1 MTLAPLQEVE
11 PGLRQC
17 IHCGMCLEAC
27 PTYQITRLETE
38 SPRGR
43 IHLMIN
49 MLEGGPTS
57 DATRLHLDRCL
68 ACRACEVVCPSGVPY
83 GHLIEAART
92 VIAEETRPRRGWLA
106 SRLRRLAL
114 DVLADPASLA
124 RAAAVLGL
132 YERLGLRA
140 LLHRTGATRVLPRGL
155 RRLEALYPPFARP
168 RYRAPALPPAPRAR
182 VALLLGCVMRVAYGD
197 VHTAAARILARQGI
211 AVIDAPA
218 QTCCGALHAHAG
230 EREDARALAR
240 RNIAAFEEAAVDAIV
255 VDAAGCGA
263 QLKGYGALL
272 ADDDAWAAR
281 AAAFAA
287 KVRDVT
293 EYLAEVAGER
303 LGRLDLR
310 ATYQDPCH
318 LAHAQGI
325 RKQPRALLSRVH
337 GLELIEMADA
347 DVCCGS
353 AGSYNLTQPEYSARL
368 LERKVDA
375 ILATGARAVV
385 SANPGCMLQIEA
397 GLRARGSQHAG
408 TARGRSARPRDVVSA
423 RRILVIAS
431 ATLATI
437 VAVLALLFIPLS
449 IAVGHPL
456 NAVGELA
463 LLIGCVWWVA
473 RVMRTDR
480 RRRLAA
486 EAALPPER
494 RPERRQP
501 RRPITFQLRETLVT
515 FAIWAT
521 LIFAFDAF
529 ALGMDPFVNVGV
541 AAFAGFM
548 LATLTVTGRHM
559 MFRLTAEEDEQARR
573 AEENG

>member
-1 MTLAPLQEVE
+1 MTIAALREVE

-57 DATRLHLDRCL
+57 DTTRLHLDRCL

-92 VIAEETRPRRGWLA
+92 VLAEESRPRRGWLA
-106 SRLRRLAL
+106 GRLRRLAL
-114 DVLADPASLA
+114 DVLADPTSLA
-124 RAAAVLGL
+124 RAANVLGL
-132 YERLGLRA
+132 YERLGLRS
-140 LLHRTGATRVLPRGL
+140 LLHATGLARVLPRGL
-155 RRLEALYPPFARP
+155 RRLEALYPPFSRP
-168 RYRAPALPPAPRAR
+168 RYRPPATPPAPRGR

-197 VHTAAARILARQGI
+197 VHTAAGRVLAREGI

-218 QTCCGALHAHAG
+218 QVCCGALHAHAG

-240 RNIAAFEEAAVDAIV
+240 RNIAAFEDAAVDAII

-263 QLKGYGALL
+263 QLKGYGSLL
-272 ADDDAWAAR
+272 SDDDTWKGR

-287 KVRDVT
+287 KVRDVN
-293 EYLAEVAGER
+293 EYLVGIAGER

-310 ATYQDPCH
+310 VTYQDPCH

-325 RKQPRALLSRVH
+325 RKPPRDLLSRVH

-353 AGSYNLTQPEYSARL
+353 AGSYNLTQPEYADRL
-368 LERKVDA
+368 VDRKVDA
-375 ILATGARAVV
+375 ILATGARAVI

-397 GLRARGSQHAG
+397 GLRARGSQLPVLH
-408 TARGRSARPRDVVSA
+408 VVE
-423 RRILVIAS
+423 
-431 ATLATI
+431 
-437 VAVLALLFIPLS
+437 VL
-449 IAVGHPL
+449 
-456 NAVGELA
+456 
-463 LLIGCVWWVA
+463 
-473 RVMRTDR
+473 DR
-480 RRRLAA
+480 A
-486 EAALPPER
+486 
-494 RPERRQP
+494 
-501 RRPITFQLRETLVT
+501 
-515 FAIWAT
+515 
-521 LIFAFDAF
+521 
-529 ALGMDPFVNVGV
+529 MS
-541 AAFAGFM
+541 
-548 LATLTVTGRHM
+548 
-559 MFRLTAEEDEQARR
+559 
-573 AEENG
+573 

>member
-1 MTLAPLQEVE
+1 MTINALREVE

-57 DATRLHLDRCL
+57 DTTRLHLDRCL

-92 VIAEETRPRRGWLA
+92 VLGEESSPRRGWLA
-106 SRLRRLAL
+106 GRLRRFAL

-140 LLHRTGATRVLPRGL
+140 RLHRVGTRVLPRGL
-155 RRLEALYPPFARP
+155 RRLEALYPPFGRP

-197 VHTAAARILARQGI
+197 VHSAAGRILARQGI

-240 RNIAAFEEAAVDAIV
+240 RNIAAFEESAVDAIV

-272 ADDDAWAAR
+272 ADDQSWRER

-287 KVRDVT
+287 KVRDVN
-293 EYLAEVAGER
+293 EYLAEFAGER

-325 RKQPRALLSRVH
+325 RKQPRELLSRVH

-353 AGSYNLTQPEYSARL
+353 AGSYNLTQPEYSDRL

-397 GLRARGSQHAG
+397 GLRARGSQLPVLH
-408 TARGRSARPRDVVSA
+408 VVE
-423 RRILVIAS
+423 
-431 ATLATI
+431 
-437 VAVLALLFIPLS
+437 VL
-449 IAVGHPL
+449 
-456 NAVGELA
+456 
-463 LLIGCVWWVA
+463 
-473 RVMRTDR
+473 DR
-480 RRRLAA
+480 A
-486 EAALPPER
+486 
-494 RPERRQP
+494 
-501 RRPITFQLRETLVT
+501 
-515 FAIWAT
+515 
-521 LIFAFDAF
+521 
-529 ALGMDPFVNVGV
+529 MS
-541 AAFAGFM
+541 
-548 LATLTVTGRHM
+548 
-559 MFRLTAEEDEQARR
+559 
-573 AEENG
+573 